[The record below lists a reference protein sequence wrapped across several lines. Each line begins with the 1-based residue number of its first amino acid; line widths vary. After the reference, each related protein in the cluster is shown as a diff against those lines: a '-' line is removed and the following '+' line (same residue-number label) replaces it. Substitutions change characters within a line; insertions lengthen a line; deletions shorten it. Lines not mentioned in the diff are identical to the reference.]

1 MVELKAAEGYRLD
14 DTPYQIEVKDGQ
26 TATLEITNRQT
37 GSALIHKIDSVTG
50 KGIYGVK
57 FLLSDARGNPIGTYE
72 SDNEGY
78 VYIDHELED
87 GRYTLQEIECA
98 EGYLL
103 DTQPKT
109 VYVKY
114 GGCTTITWE
123 NTAVTGQIQVT
134 KTSADYNSMNGWPA
148 GTPIPGTVF
157 EVYHARTGNLVDTIR
172 TDKNGVAVSKPL
184 PLGRYKIVES
194 QAADFY
200 ALDKTP
206 IEVEIEHE
214 GQIVKAAMTNKSL
227 YTNVAI
233 QKTGYA
239 EVMPGQ
245 NIRYT
250 FSGIANNSTTS
261 LTSFYWRD
269 TLPVEA
275 VRLAKITTGTYNAAG
290 SYKIVYKT
298 NLSGSEYRVLADSLN
313 TQQNYVLDAPPVAL
327 RLGSNE
333 YVTEVMFVFGV
344 VPSNFRQVE
353 TPMIDCSVVSW
364 VKGGSQFVN
373 QADVGGVYDGQWIM
387 ATSRWVT
394 KVYAPSKPLPR
405 TGY

>member
-1 MVELKAAEGYRLD
+1 M
-14 DTPYQIEVKDGQ
+14 
-26 TATLEITNRQT
+26 
-37 GSALIHKIDSVTG
+37 
-50 KGIYGVK
+50 K

-214 GQIVKAAMTNKSL
+214 ARS
-227 YTNVAI
+227 
-233 QKTGYA
+233 
-239 EVMPGQ
+239 
-245 NIRYT
+245 
-250 FSGIANNSTTS
+250 
-261 LTSFYWRD
+261 
-269 TLPVEA
+269 
-275 VRLAKITTGTYNAAG
+275 
-290 SYKIVYKT
+290 
-298 NLSGSEYRVLADSLN
+298 
-313 TQQNYVLDAPPVAL
+313 
-327 RLGSNE
+327 
-333 YVTEVMFVFGV
+333 
-344 VPSNFRQVE
+344 
-353 TPMIDCSVVSW
+353 
-364 VKGGSQFVN
+364 
-373 QADVGGVYDGQWIM
+373 
-387 ATSRWVT
+387 SRR
-394 KVYAPSKPLPR
+394 P
-405 TGY
+405 